1 MRARAAGTEDEP
13 GRTAAGGTAVTGI
26 ESRVRS
32 LERRV
37 ATLSDALLMLAG
49 GLEGRPTSEPGEEP
63 AVKAARQAYDLL
75 LAPDEDEGADSS
87 LPA

>member
-1 MRARAAGTEDEP
+1 
-13 GRTAAGGTAVTGI
+13 
-26 ESRVRS
+26 
-32 LERRV
+32 V